1 MKIFAYTDGAA
12 RNNPG
17 KSASGYCLLD
27 SKHRVL
33 AEGAFYNGVCTNNV
47 AEYKAVIAALG
58 KVLKAFGKE
67 NDIVLISDSRLIVNQ
82 LAGSYK
88 VKDKVLKR
96 LNSEA
101 KRLLAE
107 FERHTLL
114 NVSRENAQISK
125 VDKEL
130 NLLLDEM
137 EDKGE

>member
-27 SKHRVL
+27 NKHRVL
-33 AEGAFYNGVCTNNV
+33 AEDAFYNGECTNNV
-47 AEYKAVIAALG
+47 AEYKAVIAALSTA
-58 KVLKAFGKE
+58 LKMFGKE
-67 NDIVLISDSRLIVNQ
+67 SELVLVSDSRLIVNQ
-82 LAGSYK
+82 LVGNYK
-88 VKDKVLKR
+88 VKDRALKR

-114 NVSRENAQISK
+114 NVSRENTHIVK
-125 VDKEL
+125 VDKML
-130 NLLLDEM
+130 NLLLDEI
-137 EDKGE
+137 EDKRE